1 MTSGMKSPNQNKPP
15 LMSRPQ
21 TPLTRG
27 QACFYC
33 RRRKMRCDG
42 ARPICGPC
50 KRANRPDD
58 CEYTGLGRHR
68 AQIQILEESIGIIE
82 ARIQELENPRS
93 AQANSSTVPLSH
105 PYTGGPSSA
114 SPIPP
119 PFNASIAIGNQ
130 GPQLPQDT
138 ARILVDAFL
147 PYSSEFGFFLGPK
160 GFRDTILGHG
170 SGTGSRP
177 GPIECLKFAVYLCA
191 LRLPSSSRYR
201 TAQLEAGL
209 LSSTL
214 SQVSVALTPV
224 QGQAP
229 AVVETMQT
237 HILLAHWFFSGGRFL
252 EGKYHAG
259 VAVSIG
265 VGTSL
270 HTTQLQKDQE
280 EERRGACWV
289 VITIDK
295 LWAAALKQEPM
306 IDLRRNVSGPAG
318 EKCVLEIPWPLD
330 RKERAD
336 QASYVFSRIS
346 CSICIVGLNQP

>member
-1 MTSGMKSPNQNKPP
+1 G
-15 LMSRPQ
+15 
-21 TPLTRG
+21 
-27 QACFYC
+27 
-33 RRRKMRCDG
+33 RCL
-42 ARPICGPC
+42 P
-50 KRANRPDD
+50 
-58 CEYTGLGRHR
+58 
-68 AQIQILEESIGIIE
+68 
-82 ARIQELENPRS
+82 
-93 AQANSSTVPLSH
+93 TVL
-105 PYTGGPSSA
+105 
-114 SPIPP
+114 IR
-119 PFNASIAIGNQ
+119 
-130 GPQLPQDT
+130 D
-138 ARILVDAFL
+138 
-147 PYSSEFGFFLGPK
+147 SEFGFFLSPK

-177 GPIECLKFAVYLCA
+177 GPIECLKVDAFLPYSSEFGFFLSPKGFHDTIFGHGSGTGSRPGPIECLKFAVYLCQCA

-201 TAQLEAGL
+201 AAQLEASL

-224 QGQAP
+224 QGQAL
-229 AVVETMQT
+229 AVLETMQT

-252 EGKYHAG
+252 EAKYHAG

-306 IDLRRNVSGPAG
+306 IDL
-318 EKCVLEIPWPLD
+318 
-330 RKERAD
+330 
-336 QASYVFSRIS
+336 
-346 CSICIVGLNQP
+346 